1 MPGHQ
6 RHEVEARLARIEG
19 HLHAVHR
26 MAHEGKPYPEIVHQ
40 VVAVRASLDAV
51 LKVIVDDLAE
61 AFAEAAAPNDALR
74 PRVDELRDVMAQA
87 L

>member
-1 MPGHQ
+1 MPAHQ

-26 MAHEGKPYPEIVHQ
+26 MAHEGKPYPDIVHQ

-61 AFAEAAAPNDALR
+61 AFTHATAPDGALR
-74 PRVDELRDVMAQA
+74 SSIDELRAVMAQA